1 MRLFLVPKTTVL
13 QPNQTQFFSSKRLF
27 ISKIIVPITSTAVAV
42 MFTFSF
48 GSAFAYTDAEKV
60 NIVDSHEKA
69 VKAIQD
75 EYDENLAALN
85 RDYSAKLANPVGTTD
100 KDAWKVACDAAL
112 DTAKANLNK
121 ELAQAWNELAAK
133 EAAVTNPVGWIISGD
148 DLAVETG
155 YVDVRTAL
163 AKLKT
168 NALGDVDAGEAVF
181 DATMTKTLNLV
192 KNYDLSKFVTD
203 DNYNNSGKSS
213 YQTAVEAQND
223 ALKLLASYKYSTNN
237 TVAQIKAV
245 YDITGVGTLGEKE
258 SGSFY
263 DAIKDLKTTSAVK
276 TDDAKIAY
284 AKAAVT
290 NDIKSMIEAQ
300 RSAELKVQNDI
311 IFAQSIAAK
320 PNQKAIDKA
329 NEEIANIN
337 KKYDNYLKVWTYR
350 LENGTYKVEKAYGV
364 DQVNVYYGDSKVAY
378 IGYFDA
384 NGAFAKSEYTVA
396 YSWATLIAAL
406 PVADATKIVDHVAD
420 LEKEAADLKATIYVD
435 GDVAADVDSALADA
449 VKDTYMLGTLTNHVS
464 TTLTNSVVHQRAHQL
479 LGTTCSGATKTDKVT
494 VNSKKYDNV
503 SQWATTNYSPENK
516 KAVKAIISDAKEAIM
531 AAKSVADA
539 EAAFVAA
546 YDKYDA
552 VLTTAEQAA
561 LFSYKGDLYK
571 KDTAAKA
578 ELNAYIDYKVA
589 LMDDAIPRVAAALK
603 DYYEGN
609 LLTEVNNAADLDK
622 AVADAK
628 AFVDSLKTLK
638 EIKAEDKALRDK
650 IVALARPV
658 TLEKKAEVVA
668 LYDEY
673 LAFDKYCTKVGYD
686 NTESDGVAALLGDD
700 VKRVA
705 GLEKE
710 AMDEIVKAIEK
721 DGKVTLD
728 DRENVEALV
737 KAMDAYNDLY
747 PEYEA
752 LDISEYKT
760 DKDYKELIF
769 ALDVNAA
776 NKLIAAL
783 PAYGA
788 SAAQIKAAKDA
799 VAALGFKG
807 ICKLDPTMVTKLN
820 RLEASIGYEVE
831 AIKIKASSKAT
842 KGAMTIKW
850 RVVGGNKDAAAGYQ
864 VWRSTKANKGF
875 KKMITT
881 KKMTYKNTKNLKKGT
896 TYYYRVRAYAEV
908 DGKVYFSDYS
918 NKAYRKAK

>member
-1 MRLFLVPKTTVL
+1 
-13 QPNQTQFFSSKRLF
+13 
-27 ISKIIVPITSTAVAV
+27 

-48 GSAFAYTDAEKV
+48 GSAFAYTSDELQNV
-60 NIVDSHEKA
+60 VDSHEKA

-75 EYDENLAALN
+75 KYDDNLAALN
-85 RDYSAKLANPVGTTD
+85 RDYSAKLASPQNGAD

-112 DTAKANLNK
+112 DTAKAQLNK
-121 ELAQAWNELAAK
+121 ELAQAWNDLAAR
-133 EAAVTNPVGWIISGD
+133 EAAVADPAGWIISGTI
-148 DLAVETG
+148 AAETG
-155 YVDVRTAL
+155 YVDVRPAL
-163 AKLKT
+163 ALLQT
-168 NALGDVDAGEAVF
+168 NALGTVNAGEAVF
-181 DATMTKTLNLV
+181 DAVMTKTLNLV
-192 KNYDLSKFVTD
+192 KNYDLSKFVAD
-203 DNYNNSGKSS
+203 DNYNNTGKSS
-213 YQTAVEAQND
+213 YQTAVDAQND
-223 ALKLLASYKYSTNN
+223 ALKLLASYKYADGK
-237 TVAQIKAV
+237 TVADIENV
-245 YDITGVGTLGEKE
+245 YKITGVGTLGETE

-263 DAIKDLKTTSAVK
+263 DAIKNLKTTSAVK

-350 LENGTYKVEKAYGV
+350 LDNGTYKVEKAYGV
-364 DQVNVYYGDSKVAY
+364 DQVNVYYGDSLVAY
-378 IGYFDA
+378 IGFFDA
-384 NGAFAKSEYTVA
+384 NGAFVKSDYTVA
-396 YSWATLIAAL
+396 KDWTTLTAAL

-479 LGTTCSGATKTDKVT
+479 LGTTCAGTTKTDKVT

-503 SQWATTNYSPENK
+503 SRWATTGYSPENT
-516 KAVKAIISDAKEAIM
+516 KAVKAIISDAKDAIM
-531 AAKSVADA
+531 AAKTVADA

-578 ELNAYIDYKVA
+578 DLNAYIDYKVA
-589 LMDDAIPRVAAALK
+589 LMDDAIPGVAAALK
-603 DYYEGN
+603 AYYANN

-628 AFVDSLKTLK
+628 AFVDSLKTQK

-658 TLEKKAEVVA
+658 TLEKKADVIA

-673 LAFDKYCTKVGYD
+673 VAFDEYCAKVGYI

-700 VKRVA
+700 VKRLA
-705 GLEKE
+705 GLEKD

-747 PEYEA
+747 PEYA
-752 LDISEYKT
+752 LKIAAYKT
-760 DKDYKELIF
+760 AKDYEELIF
-769 ALDVNAA
+769 NLDVDAA

-807 ICKLDPTMVTKLN
+807 LCKLNPTMVTKLN

-831 AIKIKASSKAT
+831 AIKIKVSSKAT

-850 RVVGGNKDAAAGYQ
+850 RVIGGNKDAAAGYQ

-881 KKMTYKNTKNLKKGT
+881 KKMTYKNTKGLKKGT
-896 TYYYRVRAYAEV
+896 TYYYRVRAYARV
-908 DGKVYFSDYS
+908 DGKLYFSDYS

>member
-1 MRLFLVPKTTVL
+1 MKKFLTVL
-13 QPNQTQFFSSKRLF
+13 LV
-27 ISKIIVPITSTAVAV
+27 IAV

-48 GSAFAYTDAEKV
+48 GSAFAYTDAEKA

-75 EYDENLAALN
+75 KYDDNLAALN
-85 RDYSAKLANPVGTTD
+85 RDYSAKLASPQNGAD

-112 DTAKANLNK
+112 DTAKAELNK
-121 ELAQAWNELAAK
+121 ELAQAWNDLADK
-133 EAAVTNPVGWIISGD
+133 ESKVTDPAGWIISGSI
-148 DLAVETG
+148 AVETG
-155 YVDVRTAL
+155 YVDVRPAL
-163 AKLKT
+163 DKLT
-168 NALGDVDAGEAVF
+168 VVALGTVDAGEAVF
-181 DATMTKTLNLV
+181 DAVMTKTLNLV

-203 DNYNNSGKSS
+203 DNYNNTGKSS
-213 YQTAVEAQND
+213 YQTAVDAQND
-223 ALKLLASYKYSTNN
+223 ALKLLASYKYPTN
-237 TVAQIKAV
+237 TVEQIKAV

-263 DAIKDLKTTSAVK
+263 DAIRNLKTTSAVK

-350 LENGTYKVEKAYGV
+350 LDNGTYKVEKAYGV

-516 KAVKAIISDAKEAIM
+516 KAVKAIISDAKDAIM
-531 AAKSVADA
+531 AAKTVADA

-546 YDKYDA
+546 YDKSDA

-578 ELNAYIDYKVA
+578 DLNAYIDYKVA

-603 DYYEGN
+603 DYYEDN
-609 LLTEVNNAADLDK
+609 LLTEVNNADDLDK

-673 LAFDKYCTKVGYD
+673 LAFDKYCTKVGYVSTD
-686 NTESDGVAALLGDD
+686 AYGVSGLLADD
-700 VKRVA
+700 VTRLAK
-705 GLEKE
+705 LERE
-710 AMDEIVKAIEK
+710 AMDELVKAIEK

-747 PEYEA
+747 PEYA
-752 LDISEYKT
+752 LQIAEYKT
-760 DKDYKELIF
+760 TKDYAELIF
-769 ALDVNAA
+769 NLDVDAA

-807 ICKLDPTMVTKLN
+807 LCKLNPTMVTKLN

-850 RVVGGNKDAAAGYQ
+850 RVIGGNKDAAAGYQ

-896 TYYYRVRAYAEV
+896 TYYYRVRAYARV
-908 DGKVYFSDYS
+908 DGKLYFSDFS

>member
-1 MRLFLVPKTTVL
+1 
-13 QPNQTQFFSSKRLF
+13 
-27 ISKIIVPITSTAVAV
+27 

-48 GSAFAYTDAEKV
+48 GSAFAYTDAEKA

-75 EYDENLAALN
+75 KYDDNLAALN
-85 RDYSAKLANPVGTTD
+85 RDYSATLAQPQNGAD

-112 DTAKANLNK
+112 DTAKAELNK
-121 ELAQAWNELAAK
+121 ELAEAWNNLAAK
-133 EAAVTNPVGWIISGD
+133 EAAVTDPAGWIISGNI
-148 DLAVETG
+148 AVETG
-155 YVDVRTAL
+155 YVDARPAL
-163 AKLKT
+163 ELLQKKT
-168 NALGDVDAGEAVF
+168 LGNVDAGEAVF
-181 DATMTKTLNLV
+181 DAVMTKTLNLV

-203 DNYNNSGKSS
+203 DNYNNTGKSS
-213 YQTAVEAQND
+213 YQTAVDAQND
-223 ALKLLASYKYSTNN
+223 ALKKLASLKYN
-237 TVAQIKAV
+237 VATGTAPIEAV
-245 YDITGVGTLGEKE
+245 YKITGVGTLGEKE
-258 SGSFY
+258 SGEFY
-263 DAIKDLKTTSAVK
+263 EAIKSLKTTSAVK

-449 VKDTYMLGTLTNHVS
+449 VKDTYMLGALTNHVS

-516 KAVKAIISDAKEAIM
+516 KAVKAIIKDAKDAIM
-531 AAKSVADA
+531 AAKTVADA

-552 VLTTAEQAA
+552 VLTTTEQSA

-658 TLEKKAEVVA
+658 TLEKKADAIA

-673 LAFDKYCTKVGYD
+673 LAFEKYCTKVGYG
-686 NTESDGVAALLGDD
+686 NTESDGVAALLEAD
-700 VKRVA
+700 VARLA
-705 GLEKE
+705 SLERD
-710 AMDEIVKAIEK
+710 AMAEIVKAIEK

-728 DRENVEALV
+728 DRANVEALV

-747 PEYEA
+747 PEYAA
-752 LDISEYKT
+752 LQIAEYKT
-760 DKDYKELIF
+760 AKNFEELIF
-769 ALDVNAA
+769 NLDVDVA

-831 AIKIKASSKAT
+831 AIKIKTSSKAT

-896 TYYYRVRAYAEV
+896 RYYYRVRAYAEV

>member
-1 MRLFLVPKTTVL
+1 
-13 QPNQTQFFSSKRLF
+13 
-27 ISKIIVPITSTAVAV
+27 

-48 GSAFAYTDAEKV
+48 GSAFAYTDAEKA

-75 EYDENLAALN
+75 KYDDNLAALN
-85 RDYSAKLANPVGTTD
+85 RDYSATLANPGNVD

-112 DTAKANLNK
+112 DTAKAELNK
-121 ELAQAWNELAAK
+121 ELAQAWNDLADK
-133 EAAVTNPVGWIISGD
+133 ESKVTDPVGWIISGD
-148 DLAVETG
+148 IAVETG
-155 YVDVRTAL
+155 YVDVRPAL
-163 AKLKT
+163 ELLQKKT
-168 NALGDVDAGEAVF
+168 LGNVDAGEAVF
-181 DATMTKTLNLV
+181 DAVMTKTLNLV

-203 DNYNNSGKSS
+203 DNYNNTGKSS
-213 YQTAVEAQND
+213 YQTAVDAQND
-223 ALKLLASYKYSTNN
+223 ALKLLVSYKYPTN
-237 TVAQIKAV
+237 TVEQIKAV

-263 DAIKDLKTTSAVK
+263 VAIKDLKTTSAVK

-290 NDIKSMIEAQ
+290 SDIKSMIETQ
-300 RSAELKVQNDI
+300 RAAELKVQNDI
-311 IFAQSIAAK
+311 IFAQSIATK
-320 PNQKAIDKA
+320 PNQKTIDKA

-337 KKYDNYLKVWTYR
+337 EKYDNYLKVWTYR
-350 LENGTYKVEKAYGV
+350 LDNGTYKVTT
-364 DQVNVYYGDSKVAY
+364 VNDISYIDLYYGDTKVAY
-378 IGYFDA
+378 FGSFTDGKFVKNA
-384 NGAFAKSEYTVA
+384 NTAA
-396 YSWATLIAAL
+396 YSWETLKAAL
-406 PVADATKIVDHVAD
+406 PVATATEIVKHVAD

-464 TTLTNSVVHQRAHQL
+464 TTLTNSILHQRIHQL
-479 LGTTCSGATKTDKVT
+479 LGTTCADPDGKKGVKTDKVT

-503 SQWATTNYSPENK
+503 SQWATTGYSPENT
-516 KAVKAIISDAKEAIM
+516 KAVKAIIKDAKDAIM
-531 AAKSVADA
+531 AAKTVADA

-589 LMDDAIPRVAAALK
+589 LMDDAIPGVAVALK
-603 DYYEGN
+603 GYYEDN

-658 TLEKKAEVVA
+658 TLEKKADAIA
-668 LYDEY
+668 LYNEY
-673 LAFDKYCTKVGYD
+673 LAFDKYCTKVGYPKESGAV
-686 NTESDGVAALLGDD
+686 TEAGSVASLLEAD
-700 VKRVA
+700 VARLA
-705 GLEKE
+705 SLERD
-710 AMDEIVKAIEK
+710 AMAEIVKAIEK

-864 VWRSTKANKGF
+864 VARSTKLKSGF
-875 KKMITT
+875 KTMIKTT
-881 KKMTYKNTKNLKKGT
+881 KMTYKNTKNLKKGT
-896 TYYYRVRAYAEV
+896 RYYYKVRAYAKAA
-908 DGKVYFSDYS
+908 DGTMYYSDWS
-918 NKAYRKAK
+918 NKAYRVAK

>member
-1 MRLFLVPKTTVL
+1 MKKFLTVL
-13 QPNQTQFFSSKRLF
+13 LV
-27 ISKIIVPITSTAVAV
+27 IAV

-48 GSAFAYTDAEKV
+48 SSAFAYTDAQLQNV
-60 NIVDSHEKA
+60 VDTHEKA

-75 EYDENLAALN
+75 KYDENLAALN
-85 RDYSAKLANPVGTTD
+85 RDYSAKLATPGSVD

-121 ELAQAWNELAAK
+121 ELAQAWNKLAEEEAK
-133 EAAVTNPVGWIISGD
+133 VTDPVGWIISD
-148 DLAVETG
+148 DTLAVEAG
-155 YVDVRTAL
+155 YVDVREAL
-163 AKLKT
+163 KLLT
-168 NALGDVDAGEAVF
+168 TTTLGTVDAGEAVF

-203 DNYNNSGKSS
+203 DNYNNTGKSS
-213 YQTAVEAQND
+213 YQTAVDAQND
-223 ALKLLASYKYSTNN
+223 ALKKLASLKYDAATG
-237 TVAQIKAV
+237 TAPIEAV
-245 YDITGVGTLGEKE
+245 YKITGVGTLGEKE
-258 SGSFY
+258 SGEFY
-263 DAIKDLKTTSAVK
+263 DAIKNLKTTSAVK

-290 NDIKSMIEAQ
+290 SDVKAMIEAQ
-300 RSAELKVQNDI
+300 RAAELKVQNDI

-320 PNQKAIDKA
+320 PNQKTIDKA

-337 KKYDNYLKVWTYR
+337 EKYDNYLKVWTYR

-364 DQVNVYYGDSKVAY
+364 DQVNVYYGNSKIAY

-384 NGAFAKSEYTVA
+384 NGTFAKSDYTIA
-396 YSWATLIAAL
+396 KDWTTLTAAL

-420 LEKEAADLKATIYVD
+420 LEKEAADLKATIFVD

-464 TTLTNSVVHQRAHQL
+464 TTLINSVVHQRVHQL

-494 VNSKKYDNV
+494 VNNKKYDNV
-503 SQWATTNYSPENK
+503 SQWTTNGYSPENTK
-516 KAVKAIISDAKEAIM
+516 TVKAIIKDAKDAIM
-531 AAKSVADA
+531 AAKTVADA

-552 VLTTAEQAA
+552 VLTIAEQNA
-561 LFSYKGDLYK
+561 LFSYKGELYK
-571 KDTAAKA
+571 KDTAVKA

-589 LMDDAIPRVAAALK
+589 LMDDAIPEVAVALK
-603 DYYEGN
+603 AYYNAN

-673 LAFDKYCTKVGYD
+673 LAFDKYCTKVGYS
-686 NTESDGVAALLGDD
+686 NTESEGVAALLGDD

-705 GLEKE
+705 GLEKD

-728 DRENVEALV
+728 DRANVEALV

-747 PEYEA
+747 PEYA
-752 LDISEYKT
+752 LNIDAYKT
-760 DKDYKELIF
+760 AKDYEELIF
-769 ALDVNAA
+769 NLDVDAA

-807 ICKLDPTMVTKLN
+807 ICKLDSTMVTKLN

-831 AIKIKASSKAT
+831 ALKITAKSTAK
-842 KGAMTIKW
+842 KGSITVSWTVK
-850 RVVGGNKDAAAGYQ
+850 GNAAAADGYR
-864 VWRSTKANKGF
+864 VYRSTKKNSGF
-875 KKMITT
+875 GTKPLFTTT
-881 KKMTYKNTKNLKKGT
+881 KQTYKNTKNLKKGT
-896 TYYYRVRAYAEV
+896 RYYYKVRAYKVV
-908 DGKVYFSDYS
+908 DGKTYFSDWS
-918 NKAYRKAK
+918 NKAYRVAK

>member
-1 MRLFLVPKTTVL
+1 MKKFLTVL
-13 QPNQTQFFSSKRLF
+13 L
-27 ISKIIVPITSTAVAV
+27 VITV

-48 GSAFAYTDAEKV
+48 SSAFAYTDAQLQNV
-60 NIVDSHEKA
+60 VDTHEKA

-75 EYDENLAALN
+75 KYDENLAALN

-121 ELAQAWNELAAK
+121 ELAQAWNTLATA
-133 EAAVTNPVGWIISGD
+133 EAAVTDPVGWVISGSTTD
-148 DLAVETG
+148 IPTPVDTG
-155 YVDVRTAL
+155 YVDVRPAL
-163 AKLKT
+163 AMLQTK
-168 NALGDVDAGEAVF
+168 ALGNVSADEAVF

-223 ALKLLASYKYSTNN
+223 ALLLLASYKYPTNTIQN
-237 TVAQIKAV
+237 IKDV

-263 DAIKDLKTTSAVK
+263 RAIMNLKTTAVAK
-276 TDDAKIAY
+276 TDEAKIAY

-290 NDIKSMIEAQ
+290 SDIKSMIETQ
-300 RSAELKVQNDI
+300 RAADLKVQNDI
-311 IFAQSIAAK
+311 IFAQSIATK

-337 KKYDNYLKVWTYR
+337 EKYDNYLKVWTYR

-364 DQVNVYYGDSKVAY
+364 DQVNVYYGNSKIAY

-384 NGAFAKSEYTVA
+384 NGTFAKSDYTIA
-396 YSWATLIAAL
+396 KDWTTLTAAL

-420 LEKEAADLKATIYVD
+420 LEKEAADLKATIFVD

-503 SQWATTNYSPENK
+503 SQWTTNGYSSENTK
-516 KAVKAIISDAKEAIM
+516 TVKAIIKDAKDAIM
-531 AAKSVADA
+531 AAKTVADA

-552 VLTTAEQAA
+552 VLTIAEQNA
-561 LFSYKGDLYK
+561 LFSYKGELYK
-571 KDTAAKA
+571 KDTAVKA

-589 LMDDAIPRVAAALK
+589 LMDDAIPGVAVALK
-603 DYYEGN
+603 AYYNAN

-673 LAFDKYCTKVGYD
+673 LAFDKYCTKVGYS
-686 NTESDGVAALLGDD
+686 NTESEGVAALLGDD

-705 GLEKE
+705 GLEKD

-728 DRENVEALV
+728 DRANVEALV

-747 PEYEA
+747 PEYA
-752 LDISEYKT
+752 LNIAAYKT
-760 DKDYKELIF
+760 AKDYEELIF
-769 ALDVNAA
+769 NLDVDAA

-807 ICKLDPTMVTKLN
+807 ICKLDSTMVTKLN
-820 RLEASIGYEVE
+820 RLEASIGYDVE

-850 RVVGGNKDAAAGYQ
+850 RVVGGNKDAADGYQ
-864 VWRSTKANKGF
+864 VWKSTKQSKGY
-875 KKMITT
+875 KKAFTTT
-881 KKMTYKNTKNLKKGT
+881 KQSYKNTKGLKKGT
-896 TYYYRVRAYAEV
+896 RYYYKVRAYKVV
-908 DGKVYFSDYS
+908 DGKNVYSDWS
-918 NKAYRKAK
+918 NKAYRVAK

>member
-1 MRLFLVPKTTVL
+1 MPKTTVL

-27 ISKIIVPITSTAVAV
+27 ISKIIVAITSAAVAV

-48 GSAFAYTDAEKV
+48 GSAFAYTDAEKA

-75 EYDENLAALN
+75 KYDDNLAALN
-85 RDYSAKLANPVGTTD
+85 RDYSATLANPGNVD

-112 DTAKANLNK
+112 DTAKAQLNK

-133 EAAVTNPVGWIISGD
+133 EAAVTDPVGWIISND
-148 DLAVETG
+148 ALTVEAG

-163 AKLKT
+163 TKLKT
-168 NALGDVDAGEAVF
+168 NALGDVDTGEAVF

-203 DNYNNSGKSS
+203 DNYNNTGKSS
-213 YQTAVEAQND
+213 YQTAVDAQND

-258 SGSFY
+258 SGTFY
-263 DAIKDLKTTSAVK
+263 DAIKNLKTTSAAK

-300 RSAELKVQNDI
+300 RAAELKVQNDI
-311 IFAQSIAAK
+311 IFAQSIATK
-320 PNQKAIDKA
+320 PNQKAIDNA

-350 LENGTYKVEKAYGV
+350 LDNGTYKVTT
-364 DQVNVYYGDSKVAY
+364 VNDISYIDLYYGDTKVAY
-378 IGYFDA
+378 FGSFTDGKFVKNA
-384 NGAFAKSEYTVA
+384 NTAA
-396 YSWATLIAAL
+396 YSWATLTAAL
-406 PVADATKIVDHVAD
+406 PVADATKIVDHVSD

-464 TTLTNSVVHQRAHQL
+464 TTLTNSILHQRIHQL
-479 LGTTCSGATKTDKVT
+479 LGTTCADPDGKNPKTAKVT

-503 SQWATTNYSPENK
+503 SQWATNVYSPENT
-516 KAVKAIISDAKEAIM
+516 KAVKAIIKDAKDAIM
-531 AAKSVADA
+531 AAKTVADA

-603 DYYEGN
+603 DYYEDN

-638 EIKAEDKALRDK
+638 EIKAEDRALRDK

-658 TLEKKAEVVA
+658 TLEKKADAIA
-668 LYDEY
+668 LYNEY
-673 LAFDKYCTKVGYD
+673 LAFDKYCTKVGYY
-686 NTESDGVAALLGDD
+686 NTESDSVAALLGDD
-700 VKRVA
+700 VERLA
-705 GLEKE
+705 SLERD
-710 AMDEIVKAIEK
+710 AMAEIVKAIEK

-737 KAMDAYNDLY
+737 KAMAAYNDLY

-788 SAAQIKAAKDA
+788 SVAQIKAAKDA

-850 RVVGGNKDAAAGYQ
+850 RVVGGNKDAVQGYQ
-864 VWRSTKANKGF
+864 VARSTKLKSGF
-875 KKMITT
+875 KTMIKTT
-881 KKMTYKNTKNLKKGT
+881 KMTYKNTKNLKKGT
-896 TYYYRVRAYAEV
+896 RYYYKVRAYAKAA
-908 DGKVYFSDYS
+908 DGTMYYSDWS
-918 NKAYRKAK
+918 NKAYRVAK

>member
-1 MRLFLVPKTTVL
+1 MKKFLTVL
-13 QPNQTQFFSSKRLF
+13 LV
-27 ISKIIVPITSTAVAV
+27 IAV

-48 GSAFAYTDAEKV
+48 GSAFAYTDAEKA

-75 EYDENLAALN
+75 KYDDNLAALN
-85 RDYSAKLANPVGTTD
+85 RDYSAKLANPGSVD

-112 DTAKANLNK
+112 DTAKAQLNK
-121 ELAQAWNELAAK
+121 ELALAWNDLATEEAK
-133 EAAVTNPVGWIISGD
+133 IADPAGWIISGSI
-148 DLAVETG
+148 AVETG
-155 YVDVRTAL
+155 YVDVRP
-163 AKLKT
+163 
-168 NALGDVDAGEAVF
+168 ALGHLQTIALGTIDSGEAVF

-203 DNYNNSGKSS
+203 DNYNNTGKSS
-213 YQTAVEAQND
+213 YQTAVDAQND
-223 ALKLLASYKYSTNN
+223 ALKKLASLKYDAATG
-237 TVAQIKAV
+237 TAPIEAV
-245 YDITGVGTLGEKE
+245 YKITGVGTLGEKE
-258 SGSFY
+258 SGEFY
-263 DAIKDLKTTSAVK
+263 DAIKNLKTTSAVK

-503 SQWATTNYSPENK
+503 SQWATTGYSPENK

-531 AAKSVADA
+531 AAKTVADA

-578 ELNAYIDYKVA
+578 DLKAYIDYKVA
-589 LMDDAIPRVAAALK
+589 LMDDAIPGVADALK
-603 DYYEGN
+603 TYYERN

-705 GLEKE
+705 GLEKD

-728 DRENVEALV
+728 DRANVEAIV

-747 PEYEA
+747 PEYAA
-752 LDISEYKT
+752 LQIAEYKT
-760 DKDYKELIF
+760 AKNFEELIF
-769 ALDVNAA
+769 NLDVDAA

-896 TYYYRVRAYAEV
+896 RYYYRVRAYAEV

>member
-1 MRLFLVPKTTVL
+1 MK
-13 QPNQTQFFSSKRLF
+13 
-27 ISKIIVPITSTAVAV
+27 TSTAVAV

-48 GSAFAYTDAEKV
+48 GSAFAYTDAEKA

-75 EYDENLAALN
+75 KYDDNLAALN
-85 RDYSAKLANPVGTTD
+85 RDYSATLANPVGTTD

-121 ELAQAWNELAAK
+121 ELAQAWNDLAAK
-133 EAAVTNPVGWIISGD
+133 EAAVTDPVGWIISD
-148 DLAVETG
+148 DTLAVEAG

-163 AKLKT
+163 AKLIT
-168 NALGDVDAGEAVF
+168 TTLGTVDTGEAVF

-192 KNYDLSKFVTD
+192 KNYDLSKFVAD
-203 DNYNNSGKSS
+203 DNYNNTGKSS
-213 YQTAVEAQND
+213 YQTAVDAQND
-223 ALKLLASYKYSTNN
+223 ALKLLASYKYPTN
-237 TVAQIKAV
+237 TVAQIKLV

-258 SGSFY
+258 SGTFY

-449 VKDTYMLGTLTNHVS
+449 VKDTYMLGALTNHVS

-516 KAVKAIISDAKEAIM
+516 KAVKAIIKDAKDAIM
-531 AAKSVADA
+531 AAKTVADA

-552 VLTTAEQAA
+552 VLTTAEQVA

-589 LMDDAIPRVAAALK
+589 LMDDAIPGVAAALK
-603 DYYEGN
+603 GYYEDN

-728 DRENVEALV
+728 DRANVEALV

-747 PEYEA
+747 PEYAA
-752 LDISEYKT
+752 LQIAEYKT
-760 DKDYKELIF
+760 AKNFEELIF
-769 ALDVNAA
+769 NLDVDAA

-783 PAYGA
+783 PAYGV

-896 TYYYRVRAYAEV
+896 RYYYRVRAYAEV

>member
-1 MRLFLVPKTTVL
+1 MKKFLTVL
-13 QPNQTQFFSSKRLF
+13 LV
-27 ISKIIVPITSTAVAV
+27 IAV

-48 GSAFAYTDAEKV
+48 GSAFAYTDAEKA

-75 EYDENLAALN
+75 KYDDNLAALN
-85 RDYSAKLANPVGTTD
+85 RDYSATLAQPQNGAD

-112 DTAKANLNK
+112 DTAKAQLNK

-133 EAAVTNPVGWIISGD
+133 EAAVTDPVGWIISD
-148 DLAVETG
+148 DTLAVEAG
-155 YVDVRTAL
+155 YVDVREALKLLTTTAL
-163 AKLKT
+163 GT
-168 NALGDVDAGEAVF
+168 VDAGEAVF

-203 DNYNNSGKSS
+203 DNYNNTGKSS
-213 YQTAVEAQND
+213 YQTAVDAQND
-223 ALKLLASYKYSTNN
+223 ALKKLASLKYNAATG
-237 TVAQIKAV
+237 TAPIEAV
-245 YDITGVGTLGEKE
+245 YKITGVGTLGEKE
-258 SGSFY
+258 SGEFY
-263 DAIKDLKTTSAVK
+263 EAIKSLKTTSAVK

-396 YSWATLIAAL
+396 YSWETLIAAL

-449 VKDTYMLGTLTNHVS
+449 VKDTYMLGALTNHVS

-516 KAVKAIISDAKEAIM
+516 KAVKAIIKDAKDAIM
-531 AAKSVADA
+531 AAKTVADA

-552 VLTTAEQAA
+552 VLTTAEQVA

-603 DYYEGN
+603 DYYERN

-673 LAFDKYCTKVGYD
+673 LAFDEYCTKVGYT
-686 NTESDGVAALLGDD
+686 NSESDGVAALLGDD

-705 GLEKE
+705 GLEKD

-728 DRENVEALV
+728 DRANVEALV

-747 PEYEA
+747 PEYAA
-752 LDISEYKT
+752 LQIAEYKT
-760 DKDYKELIF
+760 AKNFEELIF
-769 ALDVNAA
+769 NLDVDVA

-896 TYYYRVRAYAEV
+896 RLLLQ
-908 DGKVYFSDYS
+908 S
-918 NKAYRKAK
+918 

>member
-1 MRLFLVPKTTVL
+1 M
-13 QPNQTQFFSSKRLF
+13 
-27 ISKIIVPITSTAVAV
+27 
-42 MFTFSF
+42 
-48 GSAFAYTDAEKV
+48 
-60 NIVDSHEKA
+60 
-69 VKAIQD
+69 
-75 EYDENLAALN
+75 
-85 RDYSAKLANPVGTTD
+85 
-100 KDAWKVACDAAL
+100 
-112 DTAKANLNK
+112 
-121 ELAQAWNELAAK
+121 
-133 EAAVTNPVGWIISGD
+133 
-148 DLAVETG
+148 
-155 YVDVRTAL
+155 
-163 AKLKT
+163 
-168 NALGDVDAGEAVF
+168 
-181 DATMTKTLNLV
+181 
-192 KNYDLSKFVTD
+192 
-203 DNYNNSGKSS
+203 
-213 YQTAVEAQND
+213 
-223 ALKLLASYKYSTNN
+223 
-237 TVAQIKAV
+237 
-245 YDITGVGTLGEKE
+245 
-258 SGSFY
+258 
-263 DAIKDLKTTSAVK
+263 
-276 TDDAKIAY
+276 
-284 AKAAVT
+284 
-290 NDIKSMIEAQ
+290 
-300 RSAELKVQNDI
+300 
-311 IFAQSIAAK
+311 
-320 PNQKAIDKA
+320 
-329 NEEIANIN
+329 
-337 KKYDNYLKVWTYR
+337 
-350 LENGTYKVEKAYGV
+350 
-364 DQVNVYYGDSKVAY
+364 
-378 IGYFDA
+378 
-384 NGAFAKSEYTVA
+384 
-396 YSWATLIAAL
+396 
-406 PVADATKIVDHVAD
+406 
-420 LEKEAADLKATIYVD
+420 
-435 GDVAADVDSALADA
+435 
-449 VKDTYMLGTLTNHVS
+449 
-464 TTLTNSVVHQRAHQL
+464 
-479 LGTTCSGATKTDKVT
+479 T

-516 KAVKAIISDAKEAIM
+516 KAVKAIISDAKDAIM
-531 AAKSVADA
+531 AAKTVADA

-578 ELNAYIDYKVA
+578 DLKAYIDYKVA
-589 LMDDAIPRVAAALK
+589 LMDDAIPGVASKLK
-603 DYYEGN
+603 TYYDAN

-673 LAFDKYCTKVGYD
+673 LAFDKYCTKVGYS

-705 GLEKE
+705 GLEKD

-728 DRENVEALV
+728 DRANVEALV

-747 PEYEA
+747 PEYAA
-752 LDISEYKT
+752 LNIVAYKT
-760 DKDYKELIF
+760 AKDYEELIF
-769 ALDVNAA
+769 NLDVDAA

-807 ICKLDPTMVTKLN
+807 ICKLDSTMVTKLN
-820 RLEASIGYEVE
+820 RLEASISYDVE

-850 RVVGGNKDAAAGYQ
+850 RVVGGNKDAADGFQ
-864 VWRSTKANKGF
+864 VWKSTKQSKGF

-896 TYYYRVRAYAEV
+896 RYYYRVRAYAEV

>member
-1 MRLFLVPKTTVL
+1 
-13 QPNQTQFFSSKRLF
+13 
-27 ISKIIVPITSTAVAV
+27 

-75 EYDENLAALN
+75 KYDENLAALN
-85 RDYSAKLANPVGTTD
+85 RDYSTKLANPVGTTD

-121 ELAQAWNELAAK
+121 ELAQAWNDLAAK
-133 EAAVTNPVGWIISGD
+133 EAAVTDPVGWIISD
-148 DLAVETG
+148 DTLAVENG

-163 AKLKT
+163 AKLT
-168 NALGDVDAGEAVF
+168 TTALGTVDAGEAVF

-213 YQTAVEAQND
+213 YQTAVDAQND
-223 ALKLLASYKYSTNN
+223 ALKKLASLKYDAAKGVTPIEEVYK
-237 TVAQIKAV
+237 
-245 YDITGVGTLGEKE
+245 ITGVGTLGEKE

-263 DAIKDLKTTSAVK
+263 DAIKGLKTTSAVK

-290 NDIKSMIEAQ
+290 SDVKAMIEAQ
-300 RSAELKVQNDI
+300 RAAELKVQNDI
-311 IFAQSIAAK
+311 IFAQSIATK
-320 PNQKAIDKA
+320 PNQKTIDKA

-337 KKYDNYLKVWTYR
+337 EKYDNYLKVWTYR
-350 LENGTYKVEKAYGV
+350 LENGTYKVEKAYGA
-364 DQVNVYYGDSKVAY
+364 DQVNVYYGNSKIAY

-384 NGAFAKSEYTVA
+384 SGTFAKSDYTIA
-396 YSWATLIAAL
+396 KDWNTLVTAL
-406 PVADATKIVDHVAD
+406 PVATATEIVKHVAD
-420 LEKEAADLKATIYVD
+420 LEKEAADLKATIFVD

-503 SQWATTNYSPENK
+503 SQWATTGYSTENT
-516 KAVKAIISDAKEAIM
+516 KAVKAIIKDAKDAIM
-531 AAKSVADA
+531 AAKTVADA

-561 LFSYKGDLYK
+561 LFSYKGELYK
-571 KDTAAKA
+571 KDTAVKA

-589 LMDDAIPRVAAALK
+589 LMDDAIPGVADTLK
-603 DYYEGN
+603 AYYDAN

-673 LAFDKYCTKVGYD
+673 LAFDKYCTKVGHS
-686 NTESDGVAALLGDD
+686 NTESEGVAALLGDD

-705 GLEKE
+705 GLEKD

-728 DRENVEALV
+728 DRANVEALA

-747 PEYEA
+747 PEYTA
-752 LDISEYKT
+752 LKIAEYRT
-760 DKDYKELIF
+760 SKDYEELIF
-769 ALDVNAA
+769 NLDVDAA

-788 SAAQIKAAKDA
+788 SSAQIKAAKDA

-807 ICKLDPTMVTKLN
+807 ICKLDSTMVTKLN
-820 RLEASIGYEVE
+820 RLEASIGYDVE
-831 AIKIKASSKAT
+831 ALKITAKSTAK
-842 KGAMTIKW
+842 KGSITVSWTVK
-850 RVVGGNKDAAAGYQ
+850 GNAAAADGYR
-864 VWRSTKANKGF
+864 VYRSTKKNSGF
-875 KKMITT
+875 GTKPLFTTT
-881 KKMTYKNTKNLKKGT
+881 KQTYKNTKNLKKGT
-896 TYYYRVRAYAEV
+896 RYYYKVRAYKVV
-908 DGKVYFSDYS
+908 DGKTYFSDWS
-918 NKAYRKAK
+918 NKAIRIAK

>member
-1 MRLFLVPKTTVL
+1 MKKFLTVL
-13 QPNQTQFFSSKRLF
+13 LV
-27 ISKIIVPITSTAVAV
+27 IAV

-48 GSAFAYTDAEKV
+48 GSAFAYTDAEKA

-75 EYDENLAALN
+75 KYDDNLAALN
-85 RDYSAKLANPVGTTD
+85 RDYSAKLASPQNGAD

-112 DTAKANLNK
+112 DTAKAQLNK
-121 ELAQAWNELAAK
+121 ELAQAWNDLAAR
-133 EAAVTNPVGWIISGD
+133 EAAVADPAGWIISGTI
-148 DLAVETG
+148 AAETG
-155 YVDVRTAL
+155 YVDVRPAL
-163 AKLKT
+163 ALLQT
-168 NALGDVDAGEAVF
+168 NALGTVNAGEAVF
-181 DATMTKTLNLV
+181 DAVMTKTLNLV
-192 KNYDLSKFVTD
+192 KNYDLSKFVAD
-203 DNYNNSGKSS
+203 DNYNNTGKSS
-213 YQTAVEAQND
+213 YQTAVDAQND
-223 ALKLLASYKYSTNN
+223 ALKLLASYKYADGK
-237 TVAQIKAV
+237 TVADIENV
-245 YDITGVGTLGEKE
+245 YKITGVGTLGETE

-263 DAIKDLKTTSAVK
+263 DAIKNLKTTSAVK

-350 LENGTYKVEKAYGV
+350 LDNGTYKVEKAYGV

-516 KAVKAIISDAKEAIM
+516 KAVKAIISDAKDAIM
-531 AAKSVADA
+531 AAKTVADA

-578 ELNAYIDYKVA
+578 DLNAYIDYKVA

-603 DYYEGN
+603 DYYEDN
-609 LLTEVNNAADLDK
+609 LLTEVNNADDLDK

-673 LAFDKYCTKVGYD
+673 LAFDKYCTKVGYVSTD
-686 NTESDGVAALLGDD
+686 AYGVSGLLADD
-700 VKRVA
+700 VTRLAK
-705 GLEKE
+705 LERE
-710 AMDEIVKAIEK
+710 AMDELVKAIEK

-747 PEYEA
+747 PEYA
-752 LDISEYKT
+752 LKIAAYKT
-760 DKDYKELIF
+760 AKDYEELIF
-769 ALDVNAA
+769 NLDVDAA

-807 ICKLDPTMVTKLN
+807 LCKLNPTMVTKLN

-850 RVVGGNKDAAAGYQ
+850 RVIGGNKDAAAGYQ

-896 TYYYRVRAYAEV
+896 TYYYRVRAYARV
-908 DGKVYFSDYS
+908 DGKLYFSDFS

>member
-1 MRLFLVPKTTVL
+1 MKKFLTVL
-13 QPNQTQFFSSKRLF
+13 LV
-27 ISKIIVPITSTAVAV
+27 IAV

-75 EYDENLAALN
+75 KYDENLAALN

-121 ELAQAWNELAAK
+121 ELAQAWNDLAAK
-133 EAAVTNPVGWIISGD
+133 EAAVTDPVGWIISD
-148 DLAVETG
+148 DTLTVEAG
-155 YVDVRTAL
+155 YVDVRPAL
-163 AKLKT
+163 AMLQTK
-168 NALGDVDAGEAVF
+168 ALGNVSADEAVF

-223 ALKLLASYKYSTNN
+223 ALLLLASYKYPTNTIQN
-237 TVAQIKAV
+237 IKDV

-263 DAIKDLKTTSAVK
+263 RAIMNLKTTTVAK
-276 TDDAKIAY
+276 TDEAKIAY

-290 NDIKSMIEAQ
+290 SDIKSMIETQ
-300 RSAELKVQNDI
+300 RAADLKVQNDI
-311 IFAQSIAAK
+311 IFAQSIATK
-320 PNQKAIDKA
+320 PNQKTIDKA

-337 KKYDNYLKVWTYR
+337 EKYDNYLKVWTYR

-364 DQVNVYYGDSKVAY
+364 DQVNVYYGDTKIAY

-384 NGAFAKSEYTVA
+384 NGAFVKSDYTIAKDWT
-396 YSWATLIAAL
+396 TLTAAL
-406 PVADATKIVDHVAD
+406 PVATATKIVKHVAD
-420 LEKEAADLKATIYVD
+420 LEKEAADLKATIFVD

-494 VNSKKYDNV
+494 VNSKKYANV
-503 SQWATTNYSPENK
+503 SQWATTGYSPENT
-516 KAVKAIISDAKEAIM
+516 KAVKAIIKDAKDAIM
-531 AAKSVADA
+531 AAKTVADA

-561 LFSYKGDLYK
+561 LFSYKGELYK
-571 KDTAAKA
+571 KDTAVKA

-589 LMDDAIPRVAAALK
+589 LMDDAIPGVASKLK
-603 DYYEGN
+603 TYYDAN

-628 AFVDSLKTLK
+628 VFVDSLKTLK

-673 LAFDKYCTKVGYD
+673 LAFDKYCTKVGYS

-705 GLEKE
+705 GLEKD

-728 DRENVEALV
+728 DRANVEALV

-747 PEYEA
+747 PEYAA
-752 LDISEYKT
+752 LNIVAYKT
-760 DKDYKELIF
+760 AKDYEELIF
-769 ALDVNAA
+769 NLDVDAA

-807 ICKLDPTMVTKLN
+807 ICKLDSTMVTKLN
-820 RLEASIGYEVE
+820 RLEASISYDVE

-850 RVVGGNKDAAAGYQ
+850 RVVGGNKDAADGFQ
-864 VWRSTKANKGF
+864 VWKSTKQSKGY
-875 KKMITT
+875 KKAFTTT
-881 KKMTYKNTKNLKKGT
+881 KQSYKNTKGLKKGT
-896 TYYYRVRAYAEV
+896 RYYYKVRAYKVV
-908 DGKVYFSDYS
+908 DGKNVYSDWS
-918 NKAYRKAK
+918 NKAYRVAK

>member
-1 MRLFLVPKTTVL
+1 
-13 QPNQTQFFSSKRLF
+13 
-27 ISKIIVPITSTAVAV
+27 

-48 GSAFAYTDAEKV
+48 GSAFAYTDAEKA

-75 EYDENLAALN
+75 KYDDNLAALN
-85 RDYSAKLANPVGTTD
+85 RDYSATLAQPQNGAD

-112 DTAKANLNK
+112 DTAKAELNK
-121 ELAQAWNELAAK
+121 ELAEAWNNLAAK
-133 EAAVTNPVGWIISGD
+133 EAAVTDPAGWIISGNIT
-148 DLAVETG
+148 VETG
-155 YVDVRTAL
+155 YVDVRPAL
-163 AKLKT
+163 ELLQKKT
-168 NALGDVDAGEAVF
+168 LGNVDAGEAVF
-181 DATMTKTLNLV
+181 DAVMTKTLNLV

-203 DNYNNSGKSS
+203 DNYNNTGKSS
-213 YQTAVEAQND
+213 YQTAVDAQND
-223 ALKLLASYKYSTNN
+223 ALKKLASLKYNAATG
-237 TVAQIKAV
+237 TAPIEAV
-245 YDITGVGTLGEKE
+245 YKITGVGTLGEKE
-258 SGSFY
+258 SGEFY
-263 DAIKDLKTTSAVK
+263 EAIKSLKTTSAVK

-449 VKDTYMLGTLTNHVS
+449 VKDTYMLG
-464 TTLTNSVVHQRAHQL
+464 VHQRAHQL

-516 KAVKAIISDAKEAIM
+516 KAVKAIISDAKDAIM
-531 AAKSVADA
+531 AAKTVADA

-578 ELNAYIDYKVA
+578 DLKAYIDYKVA
-589 LMDDAIPRVAAALK
+589 LMDDAIPGVADALK
-603 DYYEGN
+603 TYYERN

-728 DRENVEALV
+728 DRANVEALV

-747 PEYEA
+747 PEYAA
-752 LDISEYKT
+752 LQIAEYKT
-760 DKDYKELIF
+760 AKNFEELIF
-769 ALDVNAA
+769 NLDVDAA

-850 RVVGGNKDAAAGYQ
+850 RVVCGNKDAAAGYQ

-896 TYYYRVRAYAEV
+896 RYYYRVRAYAEV